1 MHHPRGRRGRAATIA
16 AARCERVGT
25 PGFAS
30 TAASSAAPGRP
41 SLVRRA
47 HMSRMR
53 SSPPLGLRAEHALQP
68 GAGGVDPQAQDMDGL
83 RAPGRGDF
91 NPGHQAY
98 VHGGRRALRLL
109 EPRQG
114 IVIGERQ
121 HLDAGCRRALHQFG
135 GRQRAVGANRM
146 GMQIDVGGLAH
157 EGLPARP
164 TASTRC
170 PASTMNPCARSKPSL
185 V

>member
-1 MHHPRGRRGRAATIA
+1 
-16 AARCERVGT
+16 
-25 PGFAS
+25 
-30 TAASSAAPGRP
+30 
-41 SLVRRA
+41 
-47 HMSRMR
+47 MSRMR
-53 SSPPLGLRAEHALQP
+53 SRRRSACERSMFCSRGQ
-68 GAGGVDPQAQDMDGL
+68 AGSIHKPQDMDGL

-91 NPGHQAY
+91 NPGHQAH
-98 VHGGRRALRLL
+98 VHGGRGALRLFD
-109 EPRQG
+109 PRQG

-135 GRQRAVGANRM
+135 GGQRAVGTNRM
-146 GMQIDVGGLAH
+146 GMQIDVGGLTH

-170 PASTMNPCARSKPSL
+170 PASTMNPCARAKPSL